1 MHLRAF
7 IEANK
12 TFFFEGESTTYKRI
26 MKQNIYD
33 MIDFFQVFGNLSYCQ
48 EWQLLKLF

>member
-26 MKQNIYD
+26 MKQNIIYD
-33 MIDFFQVFGNLSYCQ
+33 MIDFFQVFRNLSYCQ
-48 EWQLLKLF
+48 E